1 MWWARDSFFCFRWLE
16 RRLPGGEN
24 EVGSLSQDAW
34 HDAPPVIVAAPESC
48 PLRGFTP
55 IKYFF
60 LASSFPSSLYFPYLF
75 SPAPV
80 FLRQETPSKMST
92 IARSLRPFAS
102 RVLLSQRPSLCSRVT
117 PNFRFPRG
125 SIRSFSQS
133 PFSKKTQSK

>member
-1 MWWARDSFFCFRWLE
+1 MGQRFFFLFSLAGTE
-16 RRLPGGEN
+16 TSRRRKRSC
-24 EVGSLSQDAW
+24 SLSQDAW
-34 HDAPPVIVAAPESC
+34 HDAPVIVAAPESC
-48 PLRGFTP
+48 PLRGLTP

-60 LASSFPSSLYFPYLF
+60 LASSFPSSLYFPYIF

-80 FLRQETPSKMST
+80 FLRQETPSKMSA

-117 PNFRFPRG
+117 PNIRFPRG

-133 PFSKKTQSK
+133 PFSKKTQSM